1 MTKKDKDL
9 TIEALQS
16 TYELLRWI
24 VMELH
29 ASSWQ
34 ALGFLRNLYKLGKI
48 GEKLQLGRID
58 EQTLGLVDLLLCR

>member
-24 VMELH
+24 VMELR
-29 ASSWQ
+29 ASS
-34 ALGFLRNLYKLGKI
+34 
-48 GEKLQLGRID
+48 
-58 EQTLGLVDLLLCR
+58 